1 MSSNQEFVFETYPK
15 IYGPFKRFTEGE
27 QKNQL
32 DRTRWTNPNFE
43 VLRDKEWWFTEKI
56 DGTNIRV
63 GWDGYRVQFGGR
75 TDRAETPGDLLATL
89 EDMFPEE
96 LMEQQFGSTPA
107 ILFGEG
113 YGAKIQKVG
122 GNYRQ
127 DKSFVLFDVKVG
139 KFWLQPADVYDIRYA
154 LGIDAV
160 PGKLQTLDQAIETV
174 EAGLKSSW
182 AEKEM
187 FAEGLVGTPI
197 SGMLNRDGSRIQ
209 VKVKHADFFKGDG
222 NEG

>member
-27 QKNQL
+27 RKNQL

-89 EDMFPEE
+89 EEMFPEE
-96 LMEQQFGSTPA
+96 LMEQQFGPTPA

-187 FAEGLVGTPI
+187 FAEGLVGVPM

-209 VKVKHADFFKGDG
+209 VKIKHVDFFKGDG

>member
-1 MSSNQEFVFETYPK
+1 MSSEFVFETYPK
-15 IYGPFKRFTEGE
+15 ITGPFKRFTEGA

-63 GWDGYRVQFGGR
+63 GWDGYRVRFGGR

-89 EDMFPEE
+89 EEMFPEE
-96 LMEQQFGSTPA
+96 LMEQQFGATPA

-127 DKSFVLFDVKVG
+127 DKSFVLFDVKIG
-139 KFWLQPADVYDIRYA
+139 KFWLQPGDVYDIRHA

-160 PGKLQTLDQAIETV
+160 PGKVQTLDEAIETV
-174 EAGLKSSW
+174 ETGLTSSW

-187 FAEGLVGTPI
+187 FAEGLVGVPM

-209 VKVKHADFFKGDG
+209 VKVKHADFFKGDS